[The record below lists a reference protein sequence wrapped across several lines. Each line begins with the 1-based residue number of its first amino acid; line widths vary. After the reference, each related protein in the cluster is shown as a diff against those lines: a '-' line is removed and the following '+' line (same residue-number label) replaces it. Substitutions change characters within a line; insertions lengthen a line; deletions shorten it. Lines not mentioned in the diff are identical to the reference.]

1 MSETNNFLIHKHK
14 TEHPHYDLYLQIGDQ
29 HWFWIIPNGIPSNKK
44 DKKVAI
50 QDQLCNHSI
59 NEVGSIE
66 EIEDSYGAGKVE
78 KWDKG
83 SIEIETSKN
92 IKIIIEAKGDKL
104 RGKYLFH
111 VPNWGIWTKKRLWT
125 IEKIR

>member
-14 TEHPHYDLYLQIGDQ
+14 TANPHYDFYLQIGDQ
-29 HWFWIIPNGIPSNKK
+29 LWFWIIPNGIPSNKK
-44 DKKVAI
+44 EKKVAI
-50 QDQLCNHSI
+50 QNEFCKSSI
-59 NEVGSIE
+59 GEIESEKEV
-66 EIEDSYGAGKVE
+66 EDSYGVGKIE

-83 SIEIETSKN
+83 FFEVETSKN

-104 RGKYLFH
+104 KGKYLFH